1 MKNITMNNP
10 EILYE
15 DRHILCVHKAA
26 GMAVQ
31 NASTGQMDL
40 ECMLKNYL
48 ARKAAGAVSELYVVH
63 RLDQPVEGILVFAKT
78 KKAAAGLQKQI
89 TEQKMQKQYLAVV
102 EQKVT
107 TKEETLLED
116 YLKKD
121 RQMAVVVD
129 KSAPQARQAVL
140 LYTSLDTKEGK
151 SLLKVQLK
159 TGRFHQIR
167 CQLSHAGMPIAGDT
181 KYGGHKQPG
190 ERGIALCAY
199 SLSFAHPVTG
209 ERMHFVHEPVGAAFT
224 VFKEKVA
231 ELCAQ

>member
-1 MKNITMNNP
+1 MNTP

-15 DRHILCVHKAA
+15 DNHILCVHKAA

-31 NASTGQMDL
+31 SASTGQMDL

-48 ARKAAGAVSELYVVH
+48 AHKAAGAVPELYVVH

-89 TEQKMQKQYLAVV
+89 TEQEMRKQYLAVV
-102 EQKVT
+102 EQEVP
-107 TKEETLLED
+107 TKEETLLKD

-121 RQMAVVVD
+121 RQIAVAVD
-129 KSAPQARQAVL
+129 KNTPQARQAIL
-140 LYTSLDTKEGK
+140 FFSSQDTKEGK
-151 SLLKVQLK
+151 SLLKVRLQ

-167 CQLSHAGMPIAGDT
+167 CQLSHAGMPILGDT
-181 KYGGHKQPG
+181 KYGGHKQQG

-199 SLSFAHPVTG
+199 ALSFTHPVTG
-209 ERMHFVHEPVGAAFT
+209 KLMQFVYEPKGAAFT
-224 VFKEKVA
+224 VFQEKIA
-231 ELCAQ
+231 ELCTQ